1 MVRAIVK
8 DVLFLSQPSEEATGK
23 DLQVGK
29 DLLDTLE
36 ANKDRCVGMASNMI
50 GVLKRVIVVN
60 AGIMNLVMFNP
71 VIRKAEKP
79 YETEE
84 GCLSLTG
91 VRKTT
96 RYEAIEL
103 EYMDPEW
110 KKQTRSFTGRIAQ
123 IVQHEVDHLNGIL
136 IYY

>member
-8 DVLFLSQPSEEATGK
+8 DVLFLSQPSEEATEK

-36 ANKDRCVGMASNMI
+36 ANKDRCVGMAANMI

-71 VIRKAEKP
+71 VIRNAKKTYGA
-79 YETEE
+79 EE
-84 GCLSLTG
+84 GCLSLAC

-96 RYEAIEL
+96 RYEEIEV
-103 EYMDPEW
+103 EYTDADW
-110 KKQTRSFTGRIAQ
+110 KKQTRIFSGRVAQ
-123 IVQHEVDHLNGIL
+123 IVQHEVDHLSGIL
-136 IYY
+136 I